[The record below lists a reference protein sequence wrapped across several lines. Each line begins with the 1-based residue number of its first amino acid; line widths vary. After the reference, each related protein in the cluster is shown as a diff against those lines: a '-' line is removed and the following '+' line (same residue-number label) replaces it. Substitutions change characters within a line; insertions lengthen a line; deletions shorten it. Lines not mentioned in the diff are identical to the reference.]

1 VFGRGARPPPIG
13 HSVTDPLDLHEN
25 VRPGEV
31 LAGKYRVERVIG
43 RGGMGIVIAA
53 HHLQLDER
61 VALKLLLPKAVDNPD
76 ALGRFLRE
84 ARAAAKVKGEHVARV
99 SDVGQL
105 ENGAPYIVMEYLEG
119 NDLAQ
124 WLSTRGAMPMQQAVD
139 FVLQVCEALASAH
152 AVGIVHRDLKPANLF
167 CVQRPDGELSIKVLD
182 FGISKITTPGA
193 PGHDMT
199 RTTTL
204 MGSPRYMSP
213 EQMQM
218 TKGVDPRTDI
228 WSLGVILFELLTG
241 RPPFDAEA
249 VTQLA
254 IRIVNEPAPPLRSL
268 RSDAPEGLELV
279 IAMCLEK
286 DRGRR
291 FQTVG
296 ELAIALLGFGSKNAR
311 RSVESVLGTLRK
323 AGISGAVL
331 PSTIPPPAGSGAAL
345 SASSGQVTPSLSAS
359 SGQLSATSPQTS
371 ASWGQTGGGTSSSGK
386 LVMGIAIALLVL
398 GVSAVAGALVL
409 RRLGPAASSKTVATG
424 VPPAIEPPAVP
435 PELTAAAAEPSTPTV
450 LAPEPTA
457 SSSAPAVLPPAR
469 PGFPPFRPVL
479 GARPPT
485 QPTAGAPPTA
495 PAPPPPAPK
504 ANCNPPYVIDAAGNH
519 QYKPECL

>member
-1 VFGRGARPPPIG
+1 MTSPP
-13 HSVTDPLDLHEN
+13 DLHEQ
-25 VRPGEV
+25 VRPGEL
-31 LAGKYRVERVIG
+31 LAGKYLVERVIG
-43 RGGMGIVIAA
+43 QGGMGVVVLA
-53 HHLQLDER
+53 HHIQLDEK

-76 ALGRFLRE
+76 ALGRFMRE

-119 NDLAQ
+119 GDLAQ
-124 WLSTRGAMPMQQAVD
+124 WLSARGALPMQQAVD
-139 FVLQVCEALASAH
+139 FVLQVCDALANAH
-152 AVGIVHRDLKPANLF
+152 SVGIVHRDLKPANLF
-167 CVQRPDGELSIKVLD
+167 CVTKSDGELCIKVLD

-213 EQMQM
+213 EQMHM
-218 TKGVDPRTDI
+218 TKNVDPRTDI

-268 RSDAPEGLELV
+268 RADAPVGLEQI
-279 IAMCLEK
+279 IATCLEK

-296 ELAIALLGFGSKNAR
+296 DLAVALLEFGSKQAR

-323 AGISGAVL
+323 AGMSGAVL
-331 PSTIPPPAGSGAAL
+331 PSQYPMPVAAISGSSLSSSSGQVHVPPPAGSG
-345 SASSGQVTPSLSAS
+345 PMM
-359 SGQLSATSPQTS
+359 SATTPDTS
-371 ASWGQTGGGTSSSGK
+371 AAWGQTGRGTSSGGK
-386 LVMGIAIALLVL
+386 VVMGIAVAVVL
-398 GVSAVAGALVL
+398 GLSVLAGVLVVARL
-409 RRLGPAASSKTVATG
+409 RPAASSKPVATTAP
-424 VPPAIEPPAVP
+424 VTAAPPIEPPAILP
-435 PELTAAAAEPSTPTV
+435 DLTAAAEPSAPTV
-450 LAPEPTA
+450 LSPEPSASTA
-457 SSSAPAVLPPAR
+457 TPPTSPFGK
-469 PGFPPFRPVL
+469 PGFPPFRPVAGFRGPPAQTPT
-479 GARPPT
+479 GAP
-485 QPTAGAPPTA
+485 PPTA
-495 PAPPPPAPK
+495 PATPPPAARP
-504 ANCNPPYVIDAAGNH
+504 NCNPPYVIDAAGNH

>member
-1 VFGRGARPPPIG
+1 VCRPDARALPIG
-13 HSVTDPLDLHEN
+13 YFVTSPADFHEN
-25 VRPGEV
+25 IRPGEL
-31 LAGKYRVERVIG
+31 LAGKYLVERVIG
-43 RGGMGIVIAA
+43 QGGMGVVVLA
-53 HHLQLDER
+53 HHIQLDEK
-61 VALKLLLPKAVDNPD
+61 VALKLLLPKGVENPD
-76 ALGRFLRE
+76 ALGRFMRE

-105 ENGAPYIVMEYLEG
+105 ENGVPYIVMEYLEG
-119 NDLAQ
+119 NDLAH
-124 WLSTRGAMPMQQAVD
+124 WLQTRGALPMQQAVD
-139 FVLQVCEALASAH
+139 FVLQVCDALANAH
-152 AVGIVHRDLKPANLF
+152 SVGIVHRDLKPANLF
-167 CVQRPDGELSIKVLD
+167 CVQRSDGELSIKVLD

-213 EQMQM
+213 EQMHM
-218 TKGVDPRTDI
+218 TKNVDARTDI

-268 RSDAPEGLELV
+268 RADAPAALEQV
-279 IAMCLEK
+279 IATCLEK

-291 FQTVG
+291 YQTVG
-296 ELAIALLGFGSKNAR
+296 DLAVALLEFGSKHAR

-331 PSTIPPPAGSGAAL
+331 PSQYPPARPAPLSGPTL
-345 SASSGQVTPSLSAS
+345 PVSSGS
-359 SGQLSATSPQTS
+359 SGQLMVTAPDTS
-371 ASWGQTGGGTSSSGK
+371 ASWGNTGGRTSSSGK
-386 LVMGIAIALLVL
+386 VVMAIAVAVVL
-398 GVSAVAGALVL
+398 GVSAVAGVVVVSRL
-409 RRLGPAASSKTVATG
+409 RPATSIKPVATNL
-424 VPPAIEPPAVP
+424 PPPIEPPAVSP
-435 PELTAAAAEPSTPTV
+435 DLTAAAETSTPTV

-457 SSSAPAVLPPAR
+457 TSSATSTSPFGK
-469 PGFPPFRPVL
+469 PGFPPFRPVAGVR
-479 GARPPT
+479 GAL
-485 QPTAGAPPTA
+485 PPTA
-495 PAPPPPAPK
+495 ATPPPTAATATPPPAARP
-504 ANCNPPYVIDAAGNH
+504 NCNPPYVIDAAGNH